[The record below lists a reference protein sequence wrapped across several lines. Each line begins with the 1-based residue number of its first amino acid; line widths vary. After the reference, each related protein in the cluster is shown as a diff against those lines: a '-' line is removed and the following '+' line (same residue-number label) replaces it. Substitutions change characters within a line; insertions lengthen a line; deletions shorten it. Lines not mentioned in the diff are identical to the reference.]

1 MGVLEF
7 SLVLSAKYATGTPTT
22 SRKGHLMHIVVIA
35 NSKGGSGKSTLAINL
50 AVAAHLSGMKVM
62 LVDCDPQKTVTDW
75 AEMRNQEEPR
85 VVSHELRE
93 LAAVFAGARQE
104 NYDLVLVDV
113 AGRDNAA
120 LFGLFRQVDF
130 VLVPAAPFSIEL
142 RVTRTV
148 RRMVDSAGRQSRIVL
163 VRTTDPQAR
172 RTRSAIEDHPDH
184 FAPVAL
190 RYLVAYPDSYAQ
202 GEGVVE
208 AFPESIAATEV
219 RALFAY
225 LINQLGGGAHG

>member
-1 MGVLEF
+1 
-7 SLVLSAKYATGTPTT
+7 
-22 SRKGHLMHIVVIA
+22 MHIVVIA

-50 AVAAHLSGMKVM
+50 AVAAHLAGLKVM

-75 AEMRNQEEPR
+75 AGLREREEPR
-85 VVSHELRE
+85 VVAHDLRD
-93 LAAVFAGARQE
+93 LPGLFAAARRE

-120 LFGLFRQVDF
+120 LYGLFRQVDF
-130 VLVPAAPFSIEL
+130 VLVPSAPFNVEL
-142 RVTRTV
+142 RVTKTV

-202 GEGVVE
+202 GEAVLE
-208 AFPESIAATEV
+208 TFPDSIAATEV
-219 RALFAY
+219 RALLDY
-225 LINQLGGGAHG
+225 MLRQLNGGANG

>member
-1 MGVLEF
+1 
-7 SLVLSAKYATGTPTT
+7 
-22 SRKGHLMHIVVIA
+22 MHIVVIA

-50 AVAAHLSGMKVM
+50 AVAAHLAGLKVM

-75 AEMRNQEEPR
+75 AEMRSQAEPR
-85 VVSHELRE
+85 VVSRALRD
-93 LAAVFAGARQE
+93 LSAVFAEARKE
-104 NYDLVLVDV
+104 KYDLVLVDV

-130 VLVPAAPFSIEL
+130 VLVPSAPFNVEL
-142 RVTRTV
+142 RVTKTV

-172 RTRSAIEDHPDH
+172 RTRSAIVDHQDH

-202 GEGVVE
+202 GEGVLE
-208 AFPESIAATEV
+208 TFSDSIAATEV
-219 RALFAY
+219 RALLDY
-225 LINQLGGGAHG
+225 MLRQLNGRANG

>member
-1 MGVLEF
+1 
-7 SLVLSAKYATGTPTT
+7 
-22 SRKGHLMHIVVIA
+22 MHIVVIA
-35 NSKGGSGKSTLAINL
+35 NSKGGSGKSTIAINL
-50 AVAAHLSGMKVM
+50 AVAAHMGGRKVM
-62 LVDCDPQKTVTDW
+62 LIDCDPQKTVMDW
-75 AEMRNQEEPR
+75 AEMRSQEEPR

-93 LAAVFAGARQE
+93 LAAVFAKARSE
-104 NYDLVLVDV
+104 HYDLVLVDI

-120 LFGLFRQVDF
+120 LFGLFRQADF

-142 RVTRTV
+142 KVTKTV
-148 RRMVDSAGRQSRIVL
+148 RRMVDRAGRQSRIVL

-172 RTRSAIEDHPDH
+172 RTRSTIEDYPDH

-202 GEGVVE
+202 GEGVLE
-208 AFPESIAATEV
+208 SFPDSIAANEV
-219 RALFAY
+219 RALLGY